1 MLTKIESFS
10 QVLAQNQTTEGFT
23 YKQNYDYTTLN

>member
-10 QVLAQNQTTEGFT
+10 QVLAQNQLKDLHTN
-23 YKQNYDYTTLN
+23 KIMIILL